1 MTTHP
6 APSTQRVSRASI
18 QRWLLSRQPAPP
30 PDLATKLAASVESA
44 PDAALAGD
52 RIAAVMGSLGTWL
65 LGVAIER
72 QRDAQDD
79 APPAGSSRDAS
90 AAAPDGGHRAHDT
103 SDAPPAGSG
112 PGQSAAALDLLAAD
126 AFLTYAFEAASEERD
141 DVAAL
146 ASHLLAQVHA

>member
-6 APSTQRVSRASI
+6 APSPQRVSRASI

-44 PDAALAGD
+44 PDAALAGEG
-52 RIAAVMGSLGTWL
+52 IAAVMGSLGTWL

-72 QRDAQDD
+72 QRDAQD
-79 APPAGSSRDAS
+79 
-90 AAAPDGGHRAHDT
+90 
-103 SDAPPAGSG
+103 DAPPAGSG